1 MHDREIALWNARMR
15 IYFDANVMGKVQ
27 FLRIE
32 TSLTSFHFVTWFASL
47 VCVLKTFNDYCRK
60 YCLGC
65 RNLQRHSQLPTWWTH
80 IFFFFALS
88 ISFLLVPH
96 VLPCSKPTG
105 LVMCLQVCFYYLRL
119 CRLVLKRNKMHD
131 REIALWNARKGINFD
146 ANVMESVESVGA
158 GTWLYWTSPWS
169 YLVIS
174 ALLAVEFRKILA

>member
-1 MHDREIALWNARMR
+1 MALLIFLYKILRMNAFYSRRLHWSLAIAILLKAALYTCYQLFIVFLRFVWKRNKMHDREIALWNARMR

-80 IFFFFALS
+80 IFFFFRSFHFFSSRPACLAL
-88 ISFLLVPH
+88 
-96 VLPCSKPTG
+96 
-105 LVMCLQVCFYYLRL
+105 
-119 CRLVLKRNKMHD
+119 
-131 REIALWNARKGINFD
+131 
-146 ANVMESVESVGA
+146 
-158 GTWLYWTSPWS
+158 
-169 YLVIS
+169 
-174 ALLAVEFRKILA
+174 